1 MRRRLPIL
9 GLFLALLLT
18 PLVPGAI
25 LVPEY
30 TGYVTDLAGAIPP
43 REKAAITA
51 IVEKVN
57 RDTGAEIAV
66 LTVLTTGGED
76 ILNYTMAVA
85 EAWKPGQKG
94 KDNGILIVV
103 ATEDRKMYILVGYG
117 LEGVLPDGKVGA
129 IEDEKIIPYFKTG
142 NYAAGIL
149 MGVMTIAEVVDPGSA
164 QGRTE
169 LPPTTST
176 PAAPMPSTRL
186 SPFDLIKM
194 LVIAALFLY
203 LAIRHPRLLLL
214 LLLMGG
220 GGGRRGRGNFG
231 GGGFGGFSGGGF
243 GGGGASRSW

>member
-1 MRRRLPIL
+1 MSRRLPVL
-9 GLFLALLLT
+9 ALLLALLLT

-25 LVPEY
+25 QVPQY

-51 IVEKVN
+51 IVEKVKS
-57 RDTGAEIAV
+57 DTGAEIAV
-66 LTVLTTGGED
+66 LTVTTTGGEEIFD
-76 ILNYTMAVA
+76 YAMAVA

-103 ATEDRKMYILVGYG
+103 ATEDRKSNIQVGYG
-117 LEGVLPDGKVGA
+117 LEGVINDGKAGA
-129 IEDEKIIPYFKTG
+129 IMDETMIPRFQNG
-142 NYAAGIL
+142 DLAGGIL
-149 MGVMTIAEVVDPGSA
+149 MGVMTIAEILDPGSA
-164 QGRTE
+164 QGQAE
-169 LPPTTST
+169 PPAATAT
-176 PAAPMPSTRL
+176 PAPMPSTRL
-186 SPFDLIKM
+186 SPFDLVKM
-194 LVIAALFLY
+194 LVIAAVFLY

-220 GGGRRGRGNFG
+220 GGGRRGRGSFG